1 MAPLLA
7 AASTAAG
14 PATPTRTGASP
25 PTAPVCAAGTAAE
38 ASTAPLL
45 AAASTAAGP
54 ATPTRTAAS
63 PPTAPV
69 CAAATTAAA
78 PGAVLAPAT
87 TPTATPSGAAATRS
101 AAPCAPIESEAVRLE
116 AAATLAAS
124 RLFDQSCGGGDG
136 ADLPV
141 VTPPVTTPL
150 LSTVATTAWPPGHP
164 FTDTEGS
171 DTGMRQTTLT
181 PKGATDALRAAH
193 AASALTLPLNQGGGG
208 GTDAGEVTDDGTGG
222 VIGDAGGAAADT
234 APRDGDDPGVVPAD
248 TVVGD
253 SVGDGAPVPTPT
265 AAEKRTVSPRER
277 LRSAATVKTK
287 KTGGRKPPM
296 RRKAAGKG
304 KQLKSAVKKPVA
316 PARRAAKAVASAM
329 AVAAFTPR
337 RRAKPVSVRS
347 PPKAVARQNQQGRAE
362 DATPAPAPPPK
373 APKKSALPKE
383 AEGTAG
389 PPLRAAAC
397 TAKAPKRPAK
407 AVVPAKKLQKKR
419 KKPPPPKSPSTSAS
433 GRSSSD
439 SEDAAAAE
447 AAAQQKRSTRPASA
461 TAPAVR
467 RKTPVQGKVGGAAK
481 AGGARAGGPA
491 GGMPRAGKSPAVAVP
506 PVVVGRPTQHL
517 TLSVPAA
524 SAGGAGAAAAASTT
538 ARAPVRAFKAR
549 VPAVV
554 RAMKKGGALVR
565 GPPGAVIGKRRA
577 ATAAALLP
585 ASPVPGH
592 PVEDPADGD
601 ADKANPPMH
610 KKPRQSKK
618 GKGPARHPDEK
629 EGIDLAVAVR
639 AEVSARVNHG
649 MAAPEDADD
658 VFLCAEDADAMY
670 LASFMAAAPASLD
683 RAKELRH
690 TVAETVPRKLKGKPK
705 EGGSGSKRRVN
716 DLLELCGMAR
726 SAVYGALTRW
736 IIHRWQYHAKFYDSA
751 GFTPPD
757 EEDEGEDGVRGEG
770 EKVRAKAR
778 AQDTRAKA
786 ARWWLRG
793 RRYLKTKKGR
803 LALYQ
808 IAAEFIRNLDV
819 DNAKT
824 TAIHKGRVRAQL
836 LLWSLGRDGK
846 QKVFG
851 GLTPSHRAIYCEELA
866 ALYESARSPDCVWVW
881 LFKTDVD
888 EDDCASLKDPEV
900 TLGTRTF
907 AARRGAKRKF
917 NGDEDKQKETLRHL
931 CDSTIEEESDF
942 TSDDEVVLVTPPS
955 VTVAPKSRDELR
967 MQRLMSTEPMRDS
980 VPGVK
985 VKMERESDEDLQ
997 IVEEEEGEGSDASWE
1012 MEEGDDGGAP
1022 SEEAE
1027 GEGSVGEEEEE
1038 EQEEGEEDEGE
1049 EEEGEE
1055 EEGEEEEGEEEEGE
1069 DEEGEDEDEEAKE
1082 DGDGGSEECSG
1093 SGESGDCR
1101 QSGDE
1106 DESGSA

>member
-1 MAPLLA
+1 
-7 AASTAAG
+7 
-14 PATPTRTGASP
+14 
-25 PTAPVCAAGTAAE
+25 
-38 ASTAPLL
+38 
-45 AAASTAAGP
+45 
-54 ATPTRTAAS
+54 
-63 PPTAPV
+63 
-69 CAAATTAAA
+69 
-78 PGAVLAPAT
+78 
-87 TPTATPSGAAATRS
+87 
-101 AAPCAPIESEAVRLE
+101 
-116 AAATLAAS
+116 
-124 RLFDQSCGGGDG
+124 
-136 ADLPV
+136 
-141 VTPPVTTPL
+141 
-150 LSTVATTAWPPGHP
+150 
-164 FTDTEGS
+164 
-171 DTGMRQTTLT
+171 MRQTTLT
-181 PKGATDALRAAH
+181 PEGATDALRAAH
-193 AASALTLPLNQGGGG
+193 AASALTLPLNQDGGG

-222 VIGDAGGAAADT
+222 VFGDAGGAVGNDEQADKAPLDGVEAADT
-234 APRDGDDPGVVPAD
+234 APRDVDGPGVLPAD

-253 SVGDGAPVPTPT
+253 SSGDDAPVPTPT
-265 AAEKRTVSPRER
+265 AAERRTVSPRQR
-277 LRSAATVKTK
+277 LRSAATVKQTK

-337 RRAKPVSVRS
+337 RRAKPASKRS
-347 PPKAVARQNQQGRAE
+347 PPKVVAKQNQEERAE
-362 DATPAPAPPPK
+362 DATPAPAPRPK
-373 APKKSALPKE
+373 APEKSALPKE

-389 PPLRAAAC
+389 PPLRAAA
-397 TAKAPKRPAK
+397 TMAKAPKRPAK

-467 RKTPVQGKVGGAAK
+467 RKTPVQGNVGGAAK
-481 AGGARAGGPA
+481 AGGAREGGPA

-506 PVVVGRPTQHL
+506 PVVVGRPAQHR
-517 TLSVPAA
+517 TLPVPAA
-524 SAGGAGAAAAASTT
+524 SSGGAGAAAAASTT
-538 ARAPVRAFKAR
+538 ERAPVRAFKAR
-549 VPAVV
+549 VQAVV

-565 GPPGAVIGKRRA
+565 GTPGVVVGKRRA
-577 ATAAALLP
+577 PIAAALLP

-618 GKGPARHPDEK
+618 GKGPARQPDEK

-639 AEVSARVNHG
+639 AEVSARVNYG

-670 LASFMAAAPASLD
+670 LASIMATAPASLE

-690 TVAETVPRKLKGKPK
+690 TVAETVRRKHKGKPK

-716 DLLELCGMAR
+716 DLLGLCGMAR

-757 EEDEGEDGVRGEG
+757 EEDGGEDGVRGEG
-770 EKVRAKAR
+770 EEARAKAR
-778 AQDTRAKA
+778 AQDIRAKA
-786 ARWWLRG
+786 ARWWSRG
-793 RRYLKTKKGR
+793 RRASSYLRSRPDTWYCVVGSCSVASTVSWMYTVGVSCVVAFPVK
-803 LALYQ
+803 
-808 IAAEFIRNLDV
+808 
-819 DNAKT
+819 
-824 TAIHKGRVRAQL
+824 VRAQL

-851 GLTPSHRAIYCEELA
+851 GLTPSHRAIFCEELA
-866 ALYESARSPDCVWVW
+866 ALYESARSPDCEWVR

-955 VTVAPKSRDELR
+955 VTVAPNSRDELR

-1038 EQEEGEEDEGE
+1038 EEGEGQEEEGE

-1069 DEEGEDEDEEAKE
+1069 EEEGEEDEGVEEEGEDEEGEDEDEEAEE
-1082 DGDGGSEECSG
+1082 DGDGGSEDCSG
-1093 SGESGDCR
+1093 SGESGDGR

>member
-1 MAPLLA
+1 MVL
-7 AASTAAG
+7 SQ
-14 PATPTRTGASP
+14 
-25 PTAPVCAAGTAAE
+25 E
-38 ASTAPLL
+38 ASTEKQA
-45 AAASTAAGP
+45 
-54 ATPTRTAAS
+54 
-63 PPTAPV
+63 
-69 CAAATTAAA
+69 
-78 PGAVLAPAT
+78 
-87 TPTATPSGAAATRS
+87 
-101 AAPCAPIESEAVRLE
+101 
-116 AAATLAAS
+116 
-124 RLFDQSCGGGDG
+124 
-136 ADLPV
+136 
-141 VTPPVTTPL
+141 
-150 LSTVATTAWPPGHP
+150 
-164 FTDTEGS
+164 
-171 DTGMRQTTLT
+171 
-181 PKGATDALRAAH
+181 
-193 AASALTLPLNQGGGG
+193 
-208 GTDAGEVTDDGTGG
+208 
-222 VIGDAGGAAADT
+222 
-234 APRDGDDPGVVPAD
+234 PAD
-248 TVVGD
+248 TD
-253 SVGDGAPVPTPT
+253 EQTPAEAP
-265 AAEKRTVSPRER
+265 PR
-277 LRSAATVKTK
+277 
-287 KTGGRKPPM
+287 P
-296 RRKAAGKG
+296 
-304 KQLKSAVKKPVA
+304 
-316 PARRAAKAVASAM
+316 AKAVAK
-329 AVAAFTPR
+329 T
-337 RRAKPVSVRS
+337 K
-347 PPKAVARQNQQGRAE
+347 QQGRAE
-362 DATPAPAPPPK
+362 DATPAPAPRPK

-389 PPLRAAAC
+389 PPLRAAA
-397 TAKAPKRPAK
+397 TMAKAPKRPVK
-407 AVVPAKKLQKKR
+407 TVVPAKKLQKKR

-461 TAPAVR
+461 TGPAVR
-467 RKTPVQGKVGGAAK
+467 RKTPVQGTVGSAAK
-481 AGGARAGGPA
+481 AGGVREGGPA

-506 PVVVGRPTQHL
+506 PVVVGRPAQHR
-517 TLSVPAA
+517 TLPVPAA
-524 SAGGAGAAAAASTT
+524 SADGAGAAAAASTT
-538 ARAPVRAFKAR
+538 ACAPVRALKAR

-554 RAMKKGGALVR
+554 RAMKKRGALVR
-565 GPPGAVIGKRRA
+565 GPPVAVVGKRRA
-577 ATAAALLP
+577 PTAAAPLP

-649 MAAPEDADD
+649 MAAPEDAVD

-670 LASFMAAAPASLD
+670 LASIMAAVPASLE

-690 TVAETVPRKLKGKPK
+690 AVAETVPRKHKGKPK

-716 DLLELCGMAR
+716 DLLGLCGMAR

-770 EKVRAKAR
+770 EEARAKAR
-778 AQDTRAKA
+778 AQDSRAKA
-786 ARWWLRG
+786 ARWWLRS
-793 RRYLKTKKGR
+793 RRFLKTKKGR

-824 TAIHKGRVRAQL
+824 KAIHKGRVVLRLRLCQLAIILAKVRAQL

-846 QKVFG
+846 QKVSG
-851 GLTPSHRAIYCEELA
+851 GLTPSHRAIFCEELA
-866 ALYESARSPDCVWVW
+866 ALYVSARSPDCVWVR
-881 LFKTDVD
+881 LFETDVD
-888 EDDCASLKDPEV
+888 EDDCTSLKDPEV
-900 TLGTRTF
+900 TLGARTF
-907 AARRGAKRKF
+907 GARRGAKRKF

-931 CDSTIEEESDF
+931 CDSTTEEESDF

-955 VTVAPKSRDELR
+955 VAVAPKSRDELR

-1027 GEGSVGEEEEE
+1027 GEGSTDEEDEEEEEDEEQGEEEEGE
-1038 EQEEGEEDEGE
+1038 EEEGEEEEGE

-1069 DEEGEDEDEEAKE
+1069 DEEEEDEDEEAEE

-1093 SGESGDCR
+1093 SGESGDGR